1 MDFPDNPEGEGRT
14 LNMILSYASNAVL
27 SKARAMYGKRL
38 KERDYLNLM
47 SCDSVSEIASYLK
60 HKTSYSDILSAIN
73 ENDIHR
79 EYLED
84 IIKRKLFYDFAIL
97 GKYDLS
103 SGEHFFNYIIAKTE
117 VQEIMH
123 IIMLMAAG
131 KTSEYLYSMP
141 VFFGRHTK
149 IDIYSFSSIKSF
161 DDLLEA
167 TKKSVYNEILLP
179 FRPRN
184 GNGPVD
190 ISQIEAVLYTYLYD
204 VVFHI
209 IDKYTRGRTKEELND
224 LFNTYV
230 DLNNIVRIARVKK
243 FYNVDDEYI
252 ETIIFPFGKLGMK
265 ALREYIYSKDTK
277 QMMIDMKSSKVGK
290 KWLSKGLDTIDKIP
304 KYMRFIRSLH
314 NIRFSISAPIVLM
327 SYIFLKEIEILNI
340 INIIEGIRYK
350 LPAEEIKAMLIQ

>member
-1 MDFPDNPEGEGRT
+1 MDISDNSEGERRA
-14 LNMILSYASNAVL
+14 LKMILSYASNAVL

-38 KERDYLNLM
+38 KEKDYLNLM

-60 HKTSYSDILSAIN
+60 HRTSYSDILSAIN
-73 ENDIHR
+73 ESDIHR
-79 EYLED
+79 GYLED
-84 IIKRKLFYDFAIL
+84 IIRRKLFYDFAVL

-103 SGEHFFNYIIAKTE
+103 SGEHFFNYIIAKIE
-117 VQEIMH
+117 IQEIMH

-149 IDIYSFSSIKSF
+149 IDIYAFSSIKNF

-167 TKKSVYNEILLP
+167 TKKSVYKEVLMP
-179 FRPRN
+179 FRPHN
-184 GNGPVD
+184 INTPVD
-190 ISQIEAVLYTYLYD
+190 ISQIEAALYTYLYD

-209 IDKYTRGRTKEELND
+209 IDKYTRGKTKAELND
-224 LFNTYV
+224 LFNTYI
-230 DLNNIVRIARVKK
+230 DLNNMVRITRVKK

-252 ETIIFPFGKLGMK
+252 ETIIFPFGTLGIK
-265 ALREYIYSKDTK
+265 TLREYIYSKDPK
-277 QMMIDMKSSKVGK
+277 QMMIDMKNSKVGK

-314 NIRFSISAPIVLM
+314 DIRFSISPPIVLM

-350 LPAEEIKAMLIQ
+350 LSSDEIKSMLIQ